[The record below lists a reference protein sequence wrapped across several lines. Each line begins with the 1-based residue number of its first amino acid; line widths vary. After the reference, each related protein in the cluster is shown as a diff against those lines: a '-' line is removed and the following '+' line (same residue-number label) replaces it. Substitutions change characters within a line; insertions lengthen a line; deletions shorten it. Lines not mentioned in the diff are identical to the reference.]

1 MTLQDDSFCFVCG
14 KKNPQGLKLS
24 FHYSNGRIVSEF
36 TPSKIHQGY
45 KDIIHG
51 GIITSVLDEA
61 MIQAAIA
68 EGMTPLTGEIT
79 VRFKNPLLAN
89 EETIVEAE
97 ITKKGSRLTEASSR
111 LIKKNTGDIIAEAF
125 AKMVLSK

>member
-24 FHYSNGRIVSEF
+24 FQYSNGRIVSEF

-61 MIQAAIA
+61 MIQAAIS
-68 EGMTPLTGEIT
+68 EGMIPLTAEIT
-79 VRFKNPLLAN
+79 VRFKKPLLAN
-89 EETIVEAE
+89 VETIVEAE
-97 ITKKGSRLTEASSR
+97 ITKKGSRLTEAASR
-111 LIKKNTGDIIAEAF
+111 LLKKDTGDIIAEAS
-125 AKMVLSK
+125 AKMVLSR

>member
-24 FHYSNGRIVSEF
+24 FQNSNGRIVSEF

-61 MIQAAIA
+61 MIQAAIS
-68 EGMTPLTGEIT
+68 EGMIPLTAEIT
-79 VRFKNPLLAN
+79 VRFKKPLLAN
-89 EETIVEAE
+89 VETIVEAE
-97 ITKKGSRLTEASSR
+97 ITKKGSRLTEAASR
-111 LIKKNTGDIIAEAF
+111 LLKKDTGDIIAEAS
-125 AKMVLSK
+125 AKMVLSR

>member
-24 FHYSNGRIVSEF
+24 FHYSNGGIVSEF

-68 EGMTPLTGEIT
+68 EGMTPLTAEIT
-79 VRFKNPLLAN
+79 VRFKKPLLAN

-97 ITKKGSRLTEASSR
+97 ITKKDSRLTEASSR
-111 LIKKNTGDIIAEAF
+111 LLKKDTGDIIAEAS

>member
-24 FHYSNGRIVSEF
+24 FQYSNGRIVSEF

-61 MIQAAIA
+61 MIQAAIS
-68 EGMTPLTGEIT
+68 EGMIPLTAEIT
-79 VRFKNPLLAN
+79 VRFKKPLLAN
-89 EETIVEAE
+89 VETIVEAE
-97 ITKKGSRLTEASSR
+97 ITKKGSRLTEAASR
-111 LIKKNTGDIIAEAF
+111 LLKKDTGDIISEAS
-125 AKMVLSK
+125 AKMVLSR